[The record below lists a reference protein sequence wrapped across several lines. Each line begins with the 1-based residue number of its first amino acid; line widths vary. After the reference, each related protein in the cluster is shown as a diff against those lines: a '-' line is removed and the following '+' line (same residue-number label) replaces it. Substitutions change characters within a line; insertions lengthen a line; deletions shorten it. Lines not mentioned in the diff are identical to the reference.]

1 MVHVAFAF
9 CGVVA
14 SLFNALLCSD
24 DTIAIGCGAGR
35 DQLSPQDAM
44 YILRVVDE
52 QRQKSARVVDEQRQ
66 KSARAPSPRS
76 HNAPP
81 RPHSPPPPRRDSS
94 AGPFAPLCPPHSRA
108 VECWTSAR
116 AKISSPHQQKA
127 QPSGWLAVS
136 STTSSAQGQRLL
148 SAKLNRRL
156 LRHQE
161 SRVRAEDA
169 ESLTAGERFG
179 QLAHQS
185 GPFSSGFA

>member
-1 MVHVAFAF
+1 MVRVAF

-35 DQLSPQDAM
+35 NQLSPQDAM

-52 QRQKSARVVDEQRQ
+52 QQQ

-136 STTSSAQGQRLL
+136 STNSSAQGQRLL

-161 SRVRAEDA
+161 GRVRAEDA
-169 ESLTAGERFG
+169 ESLTAGERLG